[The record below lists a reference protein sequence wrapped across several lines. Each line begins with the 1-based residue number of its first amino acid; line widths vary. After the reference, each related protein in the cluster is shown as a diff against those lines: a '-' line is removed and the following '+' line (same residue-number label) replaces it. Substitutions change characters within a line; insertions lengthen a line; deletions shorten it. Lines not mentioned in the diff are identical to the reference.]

1 MKNKLEQIAE
11 LLPDGLSETGL
22 QEVMELVEGTVQER
36 LAEEVKLMEVKVSGF
51 LRTKIDELKEVA
63 QQELESNDEV
73 LRGYRMFENV
83 RALVANEI
91 DSSDVDSAV
100 AQKDKT
106 IEELQESL
114 NSLNEKYKGSL
125 HENTML
131 NDKVS
136 SLNEENEQLTESAK
150 LPFKSSESAVVITN
164 ETDSSRPSSEAVNNI
179 FLTEDVINLANT
191 QAVLKD

>member
-22 QEVMELVEGTVQER
+22 QEVMELVENAVEER
-36 LAEEVKLMEVKVSGF
+36 LAEEVKLMEAKVSGF

-73 LRGYRMFENV
+73 LRGYRMFESI

-91 DSSDVDSAV
+91 DSSDVDSV
-100 AQKDKT
+100 VSQKDKT

-114 NSLNEKYKGSL
+114 DSLNEKYKGSL
-125 HENTML
+125 RENTML

-164 ETDSSRPSSEAVNNI
+164 ETDSSRPSPEAVNNI
-179 FLTEDVINLANT
+179 FLTEDVINLSK
-191 QAVLKD
+191 QEVLRD

>member
-22 QEVMELVEGTVQER
+22 QEVMELVENAVEER
-36 LAEEVKLMEVKVSGF
+36 LAEEVKLMEAKVSGF

-73 LRGYRMFENV
+73 LRGYRMFESI

-91 DSSDVDSAV
+91 DSSDVDSV
-100 AQKDKT
+100 VSQKDKT

-114 NSLNEKYKGSL
+114 DSLNEKYKGSL
-125 HENTML
+125 RENTML

-164 ETDSSRPSSEAVNNI
+164 ETDSSRPSPEAVNNI
-179 FLTEDVINLANT
+179 FLTEDVINLAKQET
-191 QAVLKD
+191 LKG